1 MTEVPNEADLQFAQV
16 ASKRLTRLL
25 DEQGYPMDLLGR
37 VTAVS
42 KVVGTPPMTTTQ
54 LLSGHTPWSW
64 SSLAKVCAAF
74 SKQPGFFL
82 DNTQQGASLP
92 SDVEIVTSATGG
104 ENIVWRA
111 PSGLSKAS
119 HAPGRV
125 LQYVFSANRIL
136 ARGGSNLVIYR
147 RCDVPFEEVLVGTH
161 YVLEDDAGFS
171 IVRAKSVNMLEG
183 VVVVVDASSD
193 ASARVIRVPIHSFQ
207 SNSGDGAGNGGIEDT
222 GIPRIV
228 GELVGQIE
236 VDQ

>member
-1 MTEVPNEADLQFAQV
+1 MTEISHEADLFFARI

-54 LLSGHTPWSW
+54 LLSGHTEWSW

-74 SKQPGFFL
+74 NKQPGFFI
-82 DNTQQGASLP
+82 DNAHHGASLP
-92 SDVEIVTSATGG
+92 TDIEIVTSATGG

-111 PSGLSKAS
+111 PSGLPEVSQ
-119 HAPGRV
+119 APGRV
-125 LQYVFSANRIL
+125 LQYVFSANRIM
-136 ARGGSNLVIYR
+136 APGGANLVIYQ
-147 RCDVPFEEVLVGTH
+147 RCEVAFEELHVGAH

-171 IVRAKSVNMLEG
+171 VVRVKSVNERDG

-193 ASARVIRVPIHSFQ
+193 ASARVIRVPIHSTGND
-207 SNSGDGAGNGGIEDT
+207 STGDS
-222 GIPRIV
+222 GIPKIV

-236 VDQ
+236 VYK